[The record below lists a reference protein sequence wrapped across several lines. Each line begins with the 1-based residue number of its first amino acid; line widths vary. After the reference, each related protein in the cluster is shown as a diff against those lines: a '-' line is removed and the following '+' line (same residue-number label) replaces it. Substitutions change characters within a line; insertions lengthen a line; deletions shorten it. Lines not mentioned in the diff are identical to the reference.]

1 MDNCVGRI
9 LSALDRSGQ
18 ADNTVV
24 VYVSD
29 HGDMMGDHGF
39 WTKQVMYEGSA
50 AVPMIL
56 AGPFVPVGKRVRTGT
71 SLIDLAPMAVDV
83 TGPGDHSSAE
93 LFPGRSLRLIAG
105 EDDDLD
111 RTTFSE
117 YHDGGSTT
125 GVFMVRWENWKY
137 VHYVGHE
144 AQLFD
149 LAQDP
154 HELRDLADDTVNDPV
169 VMAALQEGERRLR
182 AICDPEEVNA
192 QCFDDQKRRIA
203 ELGGVD
209 ACKAVYGFNHTPTP
223 DEQRA
228 LEEGTAL

>member
-1 MDNCVGRI
+1 
-9 LSALDRSGQ
+9 
-18 ADNTVV
+18 
-24 VYVSD
+24 
-29 HGDMMGDHGF
+29 
-39 WTKQVMYEGSA
+39 
-50 AVPMIL
+50 
-56 AGPFVPVGKRVRTGT
+56 
-71 SLIDLAPMAVDV
+71 
-83 TGPGDHSSAE
+83 
-93 LFPGRSLRLIAG
+93 
-105 EDDDLD
+105 
-111 RTTFSE
+111 
-117 YHDGGSTT
+117 
-125 GVFMVRWENWKY
+125 MVRWENWKY

-144 AQLFD
+144 VQLFD